1 MKINEKKDN
10 NKDMKK
16 AAGGVV
22 DSPND
27 RLLQSKMS
35 NLQQCM
41 SFIQQHN
48 SDFLT
53 H

>member
-1 MKINEKKDN
+1 MKINEKKDS

-41 SFIQQHN
+41 SFIQQHH
-48 SDFLT
+48 SDF
-53 H
+53 